1 MHRRL
6 IVTGLALALVGGV
19 ATKAIAATSVDVG
32 AAFVEAAVDV
42 CLEAS
47 LSGGGIANLP
57 PAVRARLTVASPEMR
72 GLVRSPNPNGEIW
85 EIASALGYM
94 VITEPSPGECEVFTY
109 GAPVERTFKTT
120 IAAARKKVPALNPVP
135 VTPGYDPIVY
145 RLETQGGPAGVTLDL
160 HGAEPGAPGH
170 MFRFPTLTA
179 RTTRKPGIQ

>member
-19 ATKAIAATSVDVG
+19 ATKAMAATSVDVG

-57 PAVRARLTVASPEMR
+57 PAVRARLTVASPGMR

-109 GAPVERTFKTT
+109 GAPVERTFKATM
-120 IAAARKKVPALNPVP
+120 AAALKKVPALIPVP

-145 RLETQGGPAGVTLDL
+145 RLETQEGPAGVTLDL

-170 MFRFPTLTA
+170 RFRFPTLTA